1 MDTSQIKNVVQKL
14 GFLRNYS
21 SLFVPL
27 IIVIAGA
34 LLFIPTRLMSSRLK
48 AQMAKES
55 ISVGKRVETLSR
67 SIVARDQW
75 DVEREYQQ
83 IYANDVNQM
92 MLLAKQ
98 SSQRQLLSYQIFPKP
113 KDTSTLIFKGF
124 GQAYRTGIEQM
135 LERVTAR
142 DCPSQA
148 EVERSLQASTLG
160 GTGIV
165 KRFDSLQRLGEVDA
179 AIVNELCSDRAKSVS
194 FYANPADLSGYA
206 FWETYEYT
214 GMTDATEDCW
224 YWQLG
229 YWIIEDV
236 VDTIAATNS
245 QSENVLTA
253 PAKRLMHLSFT
264 PGATDVI
271 VTGKTRKPGKEQNRP
286 SYAQSDGGYLAEPLT
301 GRYSNDDVDIVHF
314 TFTVVIDAKEV
325 LPFIQQLCSAKQHK
339 FTGFTGGEE
348 EQVFKHN
355 QITVLESNIST
366 IYRDSD
372 THNLYRYGE
381 DAVVEMELICEY
393 IFNRSGYDEVK
404 PDSVK
409 KSARKGPS
417 D

>member
-1 MDTSQIKNVVQKL
+1 MDTSQIKDVVQKL

-27 IIVIAGA
+27 IIAIVGA

-48 AQMAKES
+48 TQMAKES
-55 ISVGKRVETLSR
+55 VSVGKRVESLSR
-67 SIVARDQW
+67 SVVARNQW
-75 DVEREYQQ
+75 EVERQYQQ
-83 IYANDVNQM
+83 IYADDVNQM

-113 KDTSTLIFKGF
+113 KDISTLIFKGF
-124 GQAYRTGIEQM
+124 GQAYRAGIEQM
-135 LERVTAR
+135 LERVNAR

-179 AIVNELCSDRAKSVS
+179 AIVNELCSDRAKSLS
-194 FYANPADLSGYA
+194 FYANPADLSGYG
-206 FWETYEYT
+206 FWETYEYI
-214 GMTDATEDCW
+214 GMTEGTEDCW

-236 VDTIAATNS
+236 VDTIAAANS
-245 QSENVLTA
+245 HCENVLTS
-253 PAKRLMHLSFT
+253 PVKRLMHLSFT
-264 PGATDVI
+264 PGAIDVV
-271 VTGKTRKPGKEQNRP
+271 VTGKTRKPGSEQIRP

-301 GRYSNDDVDIVHF
+301 GRYTNDDVDIVHF
-314 TFTVVIDAKEV
+314 TFVVVINAKEA
-325 LPFIQQLCSAKQHK
+325 LPFMQKLCSAKQHK
-339 FTGFTGGEE
+339 LTGLTGGQA

-355 QITVLESNIST
+355 QITVLESSIRT

-372 THNLYRYGE
+372 THNMYRYGE
-381 DAVVEMELICEY
+381 DAVVELELICEY
-393 IFNRSGYDEVK
+393 IFNKSGYDEVK

-409 KSARKGPS
+409 KSTGKVSS